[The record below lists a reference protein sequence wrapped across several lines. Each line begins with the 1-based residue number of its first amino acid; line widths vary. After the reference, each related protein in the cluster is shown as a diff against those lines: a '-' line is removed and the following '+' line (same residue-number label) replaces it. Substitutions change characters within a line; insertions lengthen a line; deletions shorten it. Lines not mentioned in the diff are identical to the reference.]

1 MKQIPKKL
9 SRHLSLIIC
18 ISAYVIVG
26 CATIKP
32 INPDPFKEFS
42 NSLQELRSGADAAL
56 TLNEEKNRESFI
68 NETVEK
74 SFKPEGARAIENLL
88 IIGAES
94 NPFIWKM
101 EKVPLFMMSPR
112 FRQGVYNL
120 NSTLIEYAELL
131 GALAAPDLV
140 SQSYF
145 DSLTKDLNAN
155 LIAAVS
161 AFDIQDMNRET
172 GLFSVAATKI
182 FQEYVENHR
191 INTLQDALQKNQDN
205 IERIA
210 LSLQKAIRLTA
221 ASLNK
226 NYYKRSME
234 IALQLTPNAGG
245 NKSARRKKVE
255 ELIALNELYVN
266 RLSTLETLH
275 NSYRAL
281 PSAHRELIK
290 TIETPEIN
298 LSAIRNLYANGK
310 RLYNLYNE
318 INPSKPSS
326 K

>member
-9 SRHLSLIIC
+9 SAHLPFIIC
-18 ISAYVIVG
+18 FSAYFIVG

-32 INPDPFKEFS
+32 LKLEPFNEFS
-42 NSLQELRSGADAAL
+42 NSIQELRSGADAAL
-56 TLNEEKNRESFI
+56 TLNDETNRERFI
-68 NETVEK
+68 SETVEK
-74 SFKPEGARAIENLL
+74 SLKPEGAQAIENLL
-88 IIGAES
+88 ISGNES

-120 NSTLIEYAELL
+120 NTSLIEYAELL
-131 GALAAPDLV
+131 GVIAAPDLV

-155 LIAAVS
+155 LMAAISTLDVEY
-161 AFDIQDMNRET
+161 MNQEI

-191 INTLQDALQKNQDN
+191 VSVLRDALQKNQGN
-205 IERIA
+205 IEFIA
-210 LSLQKAIRLTA
+210 LSLQKAMRLA
-221 ASLNK
+221 AANLNK
-226 NYYKRSME
+226 DYYKRSME
-234 IALQLTPNAGG
+234 LALQLTPSAGG
-245 NKSARRKKVE
+245 NKSVRRKKVE
-255 ELIALNELYVN
+255 ELIKANELYVN
-266 RLSTLETLH
+266 RLSIIETLH

-281 PSAHRELIK
+281 PGAHRELIK
-290 TIETPEIN
+290 AVEKPEIN

-310 RLYNLYNE
+310 RLHDLYKE
-318 INPSKPSS
+318 INPTKPST